1 MPVRK
6 AEVTWTGPRDGYG
19 EVTLGSGAAPPLR
32 YTFATRF
39 EEEPGSNPEELLAGA
54 LAACFTMALVSRLTK
69 NEAPP
74 KRVDTS
80 AEATIEK
87 VEGEWTIT
95 RIGLALHADVP
106 GLTTED
112 LTAHAEAAKAG
123 CPVSRA
129 LGPVIVDLVVET

>member
-6 AEVTWTGPRDGYG
+6 AEVKWMGPRDGYG
-19 EVTLGSGAAPPLR
+19 EVSLGSGAAPPLR

-39 EEEPGSNPEELLAGA
+39 EEEPGSNPEELLAGS
-54 LAACFTMALVSRLTK
+54 LAACFTMALVGRLTR
-69 NEAPP
+69 NEVPP
-74 KRVDTS
+74 KWVETS

-95 RIGLALHADVP
+95 RIGLKLSADVP
-106 GLTTED
+106 GLSAAD
-112 LTAHAEAAKAG
+112 LKTHAEAAKAG

-129 LGPVIVDLVVET
+129 LGAVKVDLVMEG